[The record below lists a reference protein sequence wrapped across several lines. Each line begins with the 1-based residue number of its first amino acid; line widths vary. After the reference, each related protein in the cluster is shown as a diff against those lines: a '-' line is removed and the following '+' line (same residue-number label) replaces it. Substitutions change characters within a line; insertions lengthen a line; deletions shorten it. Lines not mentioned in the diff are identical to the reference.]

1 MCGVFAVTCLLAFF
15 FVCLKIQQDTSV
27 TPFCGNVLD
36 KSEFWFAKEEMNGIK
51 SS

>member
-1 MCGVFAVTCLLAFF
+1 
-15 FVCLKIQQDTSV
+15 V

-36 KSEFWFAKEEMNGIK
+36 KSEFWFAKEQMNGIK